1 MTPLRK
7 RMLEDMRIRN
17 LSVHTQLSYLQQVS
31 SFAKHYQLSPE
42 ELGLEQVRAWQ
53 VHLLETRKLAPSSL
67 ALATSALRFLYKVTL
82 KRDWPLEELPLPK
95 KPLKLPVIL
104 SREEVGRFL
113 ESVGNLK
120 HRTLLMTCY
129 AAGLRIS
136 EATHLRVGDI
146 DSQRMMLRVELG
158 KGQKDRYVMLSPRL
172 LERLRGYWKIARPKH
187 WLFPSRVSGEPMT
200 RGAVLE
206 ACDQARQRCGI
217 QKPITPHSL
226 RHAFATHLLE
236 AGADVRTIQLLLG
249 HRSLSTTAR
258 YLKVST
264 RSVCA
269 TQSPLDLL
277 PQITPAAAPAAP
289 AEHF

>member
-17 LSVHTQLSYLQQVS
+17 LSVNTQLSYQQQIS
-31 SFAKHYQLSPE
+31 AFASHYQLSPE

-53 VHLLETRKLAPSSL
+53 LHLIEVRKLAPSSL

-113 ESVGNLK
+113 EAVGNLK

-136 EATHLRVGDI
+136 EATHLKVTDV
-146 DSQRMMLRVELG
+146 DSQRMVLRVEQG
-158 KGQKDRYVMLSPRL
+158 KGQKCYAKHLAPYVFAKLMLRRPGRNPLGSM
-172 LERLRGYWKIARPKH
+172 LRP
-187 WLFPSRVSGEPMT
+187 
-200 RGAVLE
+200 
-206 ACDQARQRCGI
+206 
-217 QKPITPHSL
+217 
-226 RHAFATHLLE
+226 
-236 AGADVRTIQLLLG
+236 
-249 HRSLSTTAR
+249 
-258 YLKVST
+258 
-264 RSVCA
+264 
-269 TQSPLDLL
+269 
-277 PQITPAAAPAAP
+277 
-289 AEHF
+289 

>member
-17 LSVHTQLSYLQQVS
+17 LSVNTQLSYQQQIS
-31 SFAKHYQLSPE
+31 AFASHYQLSPE

-53 VHLLETRKLAPSSL
+53 LHLIEVRKLAPSSL

-113 ESVGNLK
+113 EAVGNLK

-136 EATHLRVGDI
+136 EATHLKVTDV
-146 DSQRMMLRVELG
+146 DSQRMVLRVEQG
-158 KGQKDRYVMLSPRL
+158 KGQ
-172 LERLRGYWKIARPKH
+172 
-187 WLFPSRVSGEPMT
+187 
-200 RGAVLE
+200 
-206 ACDQARQRCGI
+206 
-217 QKPITPHSL
+217 
-226 RHAFATHLLE
+226 
-236 AGADVRTIQLLLG
+236 
-249 HRSLSTTAR
+249 
-258 YLKVST
+258 
-264 RSVCA
+264 
-269 TQSPLDLL
+269 
-277 PQITPAAAPAAP
+277 
-289 AEHF
+289 